1 MNISGIEYWIKS
13 GRITIIM
20 LIIVSFWLPLSK
32 NILPAL
38 LALTFL
44 FFLLQRKRKLNFE
57 LIFREKQLILLIL
70 FYLLHAISLLYSAD
84 LNKGFFDLEVKLSIL
99 IFPVIFLFIKI
110 KDLVNISNKV
120 FHAFIVGNIIAS
132 VICIIFAFYNSIN
145 NGEGELLNISIWTNT
160 RDWSTWKLLVSGYS
174 YFNYTWFSYFH
185 HPAYFGMYLVFAAY
199 LAFYY
204 LKNTYKKISDLR
216 RAFYISSVLLFV
228 VMILLLQSRAVILT
242 AFVIIFFELGRT
254 LIISKKYFI
263 PKVSISIATIVLTLV
278 FIFSNVRFKS
288 FDSFLSNGSA
298 NELKATNIRLEIWEK
313 STEIIKEN
321 LFFGVGTG
329 DVKNELKKKYNTES
343 LAIAKEKGYNAH
355 NQFFETF
362 LGVGIPGIA
371 VLLFILFT
379 PFFRKI
385 NFYDFPIIIIF
396 SLILS
401 TGFVFESMFNTIAG
415 VSFFGLFYSLL
426 SRNELQAGK
435 QS

>member
-1 MNISGIEYWIKS
+1 MNISGIGYWIRS

-20 LIIVSFWLPLSK
+20 IIIVSFWLPLSK

-38 LALTFL
+38 LALTLL
-44 FFLLQRKRKLNFE
+44 FFLLQRKRELNLE

-84 LNKGFFDLEVKLSIL
+84 LNKGFFDLEVKLSII
-99 IFPVIFLFIKI
+99 IFPVIFLFIKL
-110 KDLVNISNKV
+110 KDLTNISNKV

-132 VICIIFAFYNSIN
+132 VICIIIAFYNSIN
-145 NGEGELLNISIWTNT
+145 NGEGELLNISLWAHT
-160 RDWSTWKLLVSGYS
+160 RDWSVWKLLVFGYS

-204 LKNTYKKISDLR
+204 LKNTYKKISDFR

-242 AFVIIFFELGRT
+242 AFVIIFFEMGRT
-254 LIISKKYFI
+254 IIISKKYFI
-263 PKVSISIATIVLTLV
+263 PKVSVSIVSLVLILV
-278 FIFSNVRFKS
+278 FIFSNERFKS

-298 NELKATNIRLEIWEK
+298 NELKATNIRFEIWEK
-313 STEIIKEN
+313 SAELIKEN
-321 LFFGVGTG
+321 IFFGVGTG
-329 DVKNELKKKYNTES
+329 DVKNELRKTYNTES
-343 LAIAKEKGYNAH
+343 LAEAKEKGYNAH
-355 NQFFETF
+355 NQFIETY

-379 PFFRKI
+379 PFFRKT
-385 NFYDFPIIIIF
+385 NFYDSPVIIIF
-396 SLILS
+396 LIILI
-401 TGFVFESMFNTIAG
+401 TGLIFESMFNTIAG

-426 SRNELQAGK
+426 NRKTLPARRK
-435 QS
+435 V